1 MRCRTLPVTYMLLL
15 GSYYQIESHIFSL
28 HRWKLNNKKVI
39 FLNLLKY
46 SHNYSEDR
54 RIHILHAYICN
65 CQERKPLVRHCDNK
79 KQHDYGKYYVNLWLH
94 TRTQSKIHLGKYIH
108 IQIFFLRLSTGPISG
123 HLIWDWVPSNFGNSN
138 FPLLKVC
145 VRIVCLTKTLQKT
158 AM

>member
-28 HRWKLNNKKVI
+28 HRWKLNKKRWF
-39 FLNLLKY
+39 FLIYLSITIIIPKIDEY
-46 SHNYSEDR
+46 IY
-54 RIHILHAYICN
+54 AYICN

-108 IQIFFLRLSTGPISG
+108 IQIFFYGWVLVLYRAIWSETGCPQILGIQISRFLRSVLE
-123 HLIWDWVPSNFGNSN
+123 
-138 FPLLKVC
+138 
-145 VRIVCLTKTLQKT
+145 
-158 AM
+158 

>member
-1 MRCRTLPVTYMLLL
+1 MRCRTLPVTYLLLL
-15 GSYYQIESHIFSL
+15 GIFSL
-28 HRWKLNNKKVI
+28 HRCKLNKKNVI

-46 SHNYSEDR
+46 YHNYSEDR

-108 IQIFFLRLSTGPISG
+108 IQIFFYGWVLVLYRGIWSETGCPQILGIQISRFLRSVLE
-123 HLIWDWVPSNFGNSN
+123 
-138 FPLLKVC
+138 
-145 VRIVCLTKTLQKT
+145 
-158 AM
+158 